1 MKAGKKRRRV
11 QALEW
16 INDLSG
22 KSARVTAIGRKTLLV
37 ENHAGILEYAQNR
50 VLLASGCGAIEIE
63 GSGLTLSEVR
73 RGALMI
79 RGSVRRVN
87 LPCPAQDAP

>member
-1 MKAGKKRRRV
+1 MKTGRKRGRA

-16 INDLSG
+16 IDDLSG
-22 KSARVTAIGRKTLLV
+22 KSARVTSIGRRTLLV
-37 ENHAGILEYAQNR
+37 ENHAGIIEYAQSR
-50 VLLASGCGAIEIE
+50 VLLASGCGTIEVE
-63 GSGLTLSEVR
+63 GSRLTLSEVR

-79 RGSVRRVN
+79 RGEIRRVN